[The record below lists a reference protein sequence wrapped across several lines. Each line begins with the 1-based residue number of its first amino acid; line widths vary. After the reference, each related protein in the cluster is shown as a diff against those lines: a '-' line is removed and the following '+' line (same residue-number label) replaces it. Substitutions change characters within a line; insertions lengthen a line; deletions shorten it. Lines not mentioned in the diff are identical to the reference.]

1 MHGTI
6 SLGAADLDG
15 LYQGLAE
22 RLGFLNVAL
31 ELFDEDALSS
41 DDLIGVLE
49 PKKLIQLLAE
59 LFYKDA
65 QSSDDLT
72 QLLASSVKHS
82 ICKLSL

>member
-1 MHGTI
+1 MALFTRVG
-6 SLGAADLDG
+6 
-15 LYQGLAE
+15 
-22 RLGFLNVAL
+22 RLLVYDINQSFKL

-49 PKKLIQLLAE
+49 PKVLIQLLAG

-72 QLLASSVKHS
+72 QLLASSEKHS
-82 ICKLSL
+82 ICELSL

>member
-1 MHGTI
+1 MALFTRVG
-6 SLGAADLDG
+6 
-15 LYQGLAE
+15 
-22 RLGFLNVAL
+22 RLLVYDINQSFKL

-49 PKKLIQLLAE
+49 PKKLIQLLAG

-72 QLLASSVKHS
+72 QLLASSEKHS
-82 ICKLSL
+82 ICELSL